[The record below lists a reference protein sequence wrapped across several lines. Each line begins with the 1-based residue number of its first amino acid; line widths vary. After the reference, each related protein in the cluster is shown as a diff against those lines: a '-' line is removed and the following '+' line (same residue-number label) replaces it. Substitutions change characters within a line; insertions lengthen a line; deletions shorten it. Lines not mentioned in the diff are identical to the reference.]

1 MAKRINEQPTGGG
14 PLGWWRRRDEMQKV
28 LILMV
33 VVIGGWFLWQS
44 GVLPEFG
51 SDDGATTVADG
62 QSTSDSDEVPTTELP
77 PFEAY
82 QDQSEE
88 VDYQELK
95 AKAEDYRGRM
105 ITFVGEV
112 VEVERELGL
121 TVMKLAM
128 TRLAEGFDPDETV
141 VVGYG
146 GEEEI
151 AEGDVLTV
159 WGDGLGTLALPED
172 DQAEEL
178 PSVLAKYIEIGE
190 SS

>member
-28 LILMV
+28 LILV
-33 VVIGGWFLWQS
+33 VLVIGGWLLWQS
-44 GVLPEFG
+44 GVLPGIG
-51 SDDGATTVADG
+51 SDDGANSVADG
-62 QSTSDSDEVPTTELP
+62 EATSDAEDVPTTELQ

-112 VEVERELGL
+112 VQVERDLGL
-121 TVMKLAM
+121 TVMKVAI
-128 TRLAEGFDPDETV
+128 TRLAEGFDPDDTV
-141 VVGYG
+141 LVGYG
-146 GEEEI
+146 GEEELV
-151 AEGDVLTV
+151 EGDVVTV
-159 WGDGLGTLALPED
+159 WGDGLGTLELPED